1 MAMEDAIDR
10 IDRADWRIVEEGDS
24 RAVTM
29 VEQTGGIEKFV
40 RRRRWWTHLR
50 EEFAG
55 ALR

>member
-10 IDRADWRIVEEGDS
+10 IERAAWRIVEEGDS

-29 VEQTGGIEKFV
+29 VEQTGGIEKYE
-40 RRRRWWTHLR
+40 RRRRWWTQHR